1 MAEYTEAKIRAVR
14 LMIPDTEA
22 IYGDAE
28 NEFMFEDE
36 DITIFLDEGH
46 GNAKWAAGL
55 ASLAVGGSEALLLKW
70 IRNYETQTNGAAVQD
85 SWVKKGTLLVKEG
98 REEVY
103 DDENV
108 GIFEIAYPN
117 WGPQRHPEG
126 YSHGAYRGVMPGA
139 YQW

>member
-1 MAEYTEAKIRAVR
+1 MMADYTENQIRAVR

-22 IYGDAE
+22 IYGDSGDQH
-28 NEFMFEDE
+28 MFEDA
-36 DITIFLDEGH
+36 DISIFLDEGH

-55 ASLAVGGSEALLLKW
+55 ASLAIGGSEALILKW

-85 SWVKKGTLLVKEG
+85 SWVKKGTLLIKEG
-98 REEVY
+98 REEY
-103 DDENV
+103 EDDTNV

-117 WGPQRHPEG
+117 WAPNRHPEG
-126 YSHGAYRGVMPGA
+126 YSHGSYRMPTP